1 MGIFGLEKDFENA
14 IEKFFISPEGGYLQG
29 NSKYNQKYALYEDS
43 FISFIKNTQ
52 QENWDKFCS
61 KAKTDKQI
69 EEFLSEFSR
78 IVDEKGILY
87 VLRNGFKIY
96 GVQFKAAYFKPE
108 SHLNPETDELY
119 TKNVCECYR
128 QWYYNGIESVDMVL
142 VLNGIPVFAFEL
154 KNQFTGQSVKDSKK
168 QWVNRLA
175 ENEQVFS
182 FNKRVLAFFAVDLL
196 DVFMSTEPKDLDS
209 FLPFNQGSNGAGNEG
224 GKGNPQP
231 EPGEYATA
239 YLWKLIFQKDS
250 MLELINRFISLEVKV
265 ENDRNGKEH
274 ELKRLIFPRY
284 HQIDAIRKII
294 ADIQEKGTGKNYLVQ
309 HSAGSGKSNTI
320 GWLAYRLAKM
330 FDAKGTEPLYTSVLV
345 ITDRKVLDKNL
356 RDTIGG
362 FEHEKGFIEEIAENK
377 KIAGYR
383 DKGKDIAG
391 VIKAGARIIIVTLQ
405 TFAANYDKIINL
417 VDTKD
422 MKFAVIVDEAH
433 ESQNG
438 DNAEKLKKGLA
449 DTTLTAEQQEEL
461 ETKIEDD
468 EEANSKLVKELATHG
483 QHKNLSF
490 FAFTATPKDVTLRVF
505 GVKGNDGKFH
515 PYHIY
520 SMKQAIEEGFILD
533 VLKYYRTYKSHL
545 KLVKT
550 IPLNPN
556 VDELRAARQI
566 HSFIFDNPI
575 TIAEKAPIIL
585 DIFVNITREGI
596 VNIETG
602 ERKGK
607 MMVVSPSRLAAVRYY
622 KELTRLIR
630 EKPEYEDIRVLVAFS
645 GEVTDP
651 DTKEKY
657 TEAGTNKREDGS
669 PISENQTQY
678 EFHNNFDILVVADK
692 YQTGFSE
699 SYLHTMIVDKKLK
712 KIKAVQTLSRLNRT
726 CKNKNSTFI
735 LDFANT
741 DQEIKDAFQ
750 PFYKETTL
758 DDQLDIKNLYE
769 KKQQL
774 RSYGIY
780 SDNDVNEVGDVFYK
794 CGGDKEKLLAYISGY
809 LIPMIDRFVKLL
821 EKDEDH
827 ALTFRT
833 DLSRFINYY
842 AKIIQVIRHWDFSLH
857 YEYIY
862 CMALLKILPFG
873 TVQYLDIK
881 KYLALPEFWVDQV
894 KEVFNG
900 AIVLDDENGEQ
911 KSGGISQGPVT
922 PANLSPLDEIIHK
935 VNEKFGSK
943 VTEKEEKVI
952 TYLYEKL
959 TTNEELIELAKNIL
973 FDSFEQSYFS
983 KFYTQ
988 AAIEGYQQNKEMF
1001 EDFLHN
1007 IQMYEWTKKHLCT
1020 RIYKKFHEAA

>member
-1 MGIFGLEKDFENA
+1 MGIFGNEKNFENA
-14 IEKFFISPEGGYLQG
+14 IEASFISPEGGYTKG
-29 NSKYNQKYALYEDS
+29 NSEYNQQYALYDGS
-43 FISFIKNTQ
+43 FISFIRNSQEDNWEKYCAKSKTQ
-52 QENWDKFCS
+52 EPIK
-61 KAKTDKQI
+61 
-69 EEFLSEFSR
+69 EFISEFCKK
-78 IVDEKGILY
+78 VDEKGILDI
-87 VLRNGFKIY
+87 LRNGFSIY
-96 GVQFKAAYFKPE
+96 GIPFKAVYFKPE
-108 SHLNPETDELY
+108 SRLNPETEKLY
-119 TKNVCECYR
+119 TQNICECYR
-128 QWYYNGIESVDMVL
+128 QWYYNGVESVDMLL
-142 VLNGIPVFAFEL
+142 VLNGIPVFGFEL
-154 KNQFTGQSVKDSKK
+154 KNQFTGQSVKNSKK
-168 QWVNRLA
+168 QWADRYA
-175 ENEQVFS
+175 ENELVFG
-182 FNKRVLAFFAVDLL
+182 FNKRILAYFAVDL
-196 DVFMSTEPKDLDS
+196 VEVYMSTEPKDKDD
-209 FLPFNQGSNGAGNEG
+209 FLPFNQGSAGAGNDG

-231 EPGEYATA
+231 KPGEYATA
-239 YLWKLIFQKDS
+239 YLWENIFQKDS
-250 MLELINRFISLEVKV
+250 MLDLINRFISLDVKV
-265 ENDRNGKEH
+265 ETDKNGKEH
-274 ELKRLIFPRY
+274 EIKKIIFPRY
-284 HQIDAIRKII
+284 HQIDAVRKIV
-294 ADIQEKGTGKNYLVQ
+294 ADIQQNGTGKNFLVQ

-330 FDAKGTEPLYTSVLV
+330 FNAKGTDTLFTSVLV

-362 FEHEKGFIEEIAENK
+362 FEHQKGFIEEIAENK
-377 KIAGYR
+377 KISGYR
-383 DKGKDIAG
+383 EKGKDIAG

-417 VDTKD
+417 VDTKN

-449 DTTLTAEQQEEL
+449 DTNLTAEQQEEL
-461 ETKIEDD
+461 EKKIEDD
-468 EEANSKLVKELATHG
+468 DEANNRLVKELATHG

-490 FAFTATPKDVTLRVF
+490 FGFTATPKDVTLRVF
-505 GVKGNDGKFH
+505 GVKGDDGKYH

-556 VDELRAARQI
+556 VDELKAARQI
-566 HSFIFDNPI
+566 HSFIFDNPKSI
-575 TIAEKAPIIL
+575 EEKTPIIL
-585 DIFVNITREGI
+585 SVFKDITSKGI

-602 ERKGK
+602 ESKGK

-651 DTKEKY
+651 DTKEKF
-657 TEAGTNKREDGS
+657 TESGTNKRADGS
-669 PISENQTQY
+669 SISENQTQE

-726 CKNKNSTFI
+726 CKYKNSTFV

-741 DQEIKDAFQ
+741 DEEIKEAFQ
-750 PFYKETTL
+750 PFYKETTF
-758 DDQLDIKNLYE
+758 DDQLDIQKLYE
-769 KKQQL
+769 KKKQI

-780 SDNDVNEVGDVFYK
+780 KDEDVNEVGDIFFKY
-794 CGGDKEKLLAYISGY
+794 GGDKEKLLAYVSGY
-809 LIPMIDRFVKLL
+809 LLPMIERFEKLL
-821 EKDEDH
+821 EENEDK

-833 DLSRFINYY
+833 DLSRFVNYY
-842 AKIIQVIRHWDFSLH
+842 AKIIQVIRHWDFNLH

-862 CMALLKILPFG
+862 CLALLKILPFG
-873 TVQYLDIK
+873 TIQQIDIK

-894 KEVFNG
+894 DEVFNG
-900 AIVLDDENGEQ
+900 AIKLDDEKGEQ
-911 KSGGISQGPVT
+911 KGGGIGVGPVT
-922 PANLSPLDEIIHK
+922 PVNLSPLEEIIHK

-943 VTEKEEKVI
+943 VSEKDEKVI
-952 TYLYEKL
+952 SYLYEKL

-973 FDSFEQSYFS
+973 FDSFEQSYFT

-988 AAIEGYQQNKEMF
+988 AAVEGYQKNKEMF

-1007 IQMYEWTKKHLCT
+1007 TQMFEWTKQHLCT
-1020 RIYKKFHEAA
+1020 RIYKQFHAVA